1 MAVHKSK
8 YHVINCVRQA
18 KLCARAL
25 DHPTQLFQS
34 YPLWTWLGAGVT
46 HLGTEK
52 QARVTVFPNFGE
64 TVTNLQRFISSRSER
79 ERLLG
84 PFHFSL
90 AFAINQFLKVTGAF
104 WAVRHTVIVDNLKL
118 WQVLYSS
125 CA

>member
-1 MAVHKSK
+1 M
-8 YHVINCVRQA
+8 
-18 KLCARAL
+18 
-25 DHPTQLFQS
+25 
-34 YPLWTWLGAGVT
+34 T

-84 PFHFSL
+84 PFRFSL